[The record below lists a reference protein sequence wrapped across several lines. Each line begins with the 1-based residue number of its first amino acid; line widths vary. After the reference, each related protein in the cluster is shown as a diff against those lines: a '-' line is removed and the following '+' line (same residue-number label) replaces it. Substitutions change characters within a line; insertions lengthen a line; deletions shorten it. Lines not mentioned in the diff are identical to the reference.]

1 MKKIEKVGEELEL
14 KLTMLKS
21 DAPSDPWILDDEIL
35 GPLKKEK
42 VEIKIQRFFDDEG
55 QAGLIF
61 SGPFPSCKDG
71 KMVIYI

>member
-21 DAPSDPWILDDEIL
+21 
-35 GPLKKEK
+35 
-42 VEIKIQRFFDDEG
+42 DDEG